1 MQHSTLFLAL
11 KEAFL
16 ELSAAQPGFFRY
28 PGRGDWFGDGACGR
42 GDAGIEVCARQLVFR
57 PDDHVQDAARH
68 VGPSTSV
75 PTDSVVRIPAARR
88 VSRPRDAAVREMPWI
103 REVVVIM
110 RTGVPDRS
118 SRIRSAAEPFH

>member
-28 PGRGDWFGDGACGR
+28 PGRGNWFGDGARWR
-42 GDAGIEVCARQLVFR
+42 GDVGIEVCARRGAFR
-57 PDDHVQDAARH
+57 PDDHIQDAARR
-68 VGPSTSV
+68 VGPSTL

-88 VSRPRDAAVREMPWI
+88 SSRPRDSAVREMPWI
-103 REVVVIM
+103 LEAVVIV
-110 RTGVPDRS
+110 RTGVPGRS
-118 SRIRSAAEPFH
+118 STVSP